1 MTISIAIDGPAGA
14 GKSTIAKMLAKKLNY
29 TYLDSGAMYRAV
41 TLCAL
46 DKDINLAN
54 KEKLS
59 ELVKLLKIDVEYKN
73 NEFKIYADKD
83 DITNK
88 IRSDE
93 VDKNVSTIAQ
103 IKIIRD
109 ELVEKQRKIAQEKNI
124 VMDGR
129 DIGTRV
135 LPNAD
140 YKFYITASVQ
150 ERAIRRYKD
159 IIKRDEE
166 SDKAFKEVKQEIDR
180 RDKID
185 SNREHSPL
193 KKAEDAIEIDTTDLT
208 KKEVLTKILHIIKKG
223 E

>member
-14 GKSTIAKMLAKKLNY
+14 GKSTVAKMLAEELGY

-46 DKDINLAN
+46 KKDIKLTN

-59 ELVKLLKIDVEYKN
+59 ELVKELEIDVEYEN
-73 NEFKIYADKD
+73 NNFKIYADEEE
-83 DITNK
+83 ITGE
-88 IRSDE
+88 IRSNE
-93 VDKNVSTIAQ
+93 VDNNVSTIAQ

-109 ELVEKQRKIAQEKNI
+109 ELVKKQREIARQKSI

-140 YKFYITASVQ
+140 FKFYITATVK
-150 ERAIRRYKD
+150 ERADRRYKD
-159 IIKRDEE
+159 IINRGENTKDY
-166 SDKAFKEVKQEIDR
+166 KEVKQEIIR

-185 SNREHSPL
+185 SNREYSPL
-193 KKAEDAIEIDTTDLT
+193 RKAEDAIEIDTTDLT
-208 KKEVLTKILHIIKKG
+208 KKEVLEKILRIIKKG

>member
-1 MTISIAIDGPAGA
+1 MTTSIAIDGPAGA
-14 GKSTIAKMLAKKLNY
+14 GKSTIAKMLAEKLNY

-46 DKDINLAN
+46 DKDIELTN
-54 KEKLS
+54 KKKLS
-59 ELVKLLKIDVEYKN
+59 KLVKELKIDVEYKN
-73 NEFKIYADKD
+73 HKFKIYADNKE
-83 DITNK
+83 ITDE

-93 VDKNVSTIAQ
+93 VDNNVSTIAQ

-109 ELVEKQRKIAQEKNI
+109 ELVEKQRKIAQQKNI

-140 YKFYITASVQ
+140 FKFYITATVE
-150 ERAIRRYKD
+150 ERAVRRYKD
-159 IIKRDEE
+159 IINRGED
-166 SDKAFKEVKQEIDR
+166 DKNFQEVKDEIER

-185 SNREHSPL
+185 SNRKYSPL
-193 KKAEDAIEIDTTDLT
+193 KQAEDAIEIDTTDLT
-208 KKEVLTKILHIIKKG
+208 KKEVLEKILRIIKKG